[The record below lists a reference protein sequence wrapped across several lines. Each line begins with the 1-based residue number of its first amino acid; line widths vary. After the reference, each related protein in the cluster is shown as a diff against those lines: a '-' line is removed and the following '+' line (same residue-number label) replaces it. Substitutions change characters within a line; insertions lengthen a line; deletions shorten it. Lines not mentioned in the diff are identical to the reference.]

1 MTIITYALILG
12 ISTSIDYFLILFLL
26 FSQAKK
32 PGEKRTIYFGQL
44 LASFILILLSSILSQ
59 VANVFLADWILGL
72 LGFVPILLG
81 VRILFE
87 NEEETEI
94 PDSKIGLLSIIFI
107 LLASGVDNLGIFT
120 PYFTTLSTL
129 ETLLTAGLI
138 LLETFAICYLAEK
151 FGSLHSIS
159 EFIEKYER
167 MILPTIFI
175 ILGIYILFEFGT
187 MTYLL
192 QLLT

>member
-32 PGEKRTIYFGQL
+32 PGERRTIYFGQL

-138 LLETFAICYLAEK
+138 LLETVAICYLAEK

-159 EFIEKYER
+159 EFIEKYEK

>member
-32 PGEKRTIYFGQL
+32 PGERRTIYFGQL

-81 VRILFE
+81 ARILFK
-87 NEEETEI
+87 NEAETEI

-107 LLASGVDNLGIFT
+107 SLASGADNLGIFT

-138 LLETFAICYLAEK
+138 LLETVAICYLAEK

-159 EFIEKYER
+159 EFIEKYEK

>member
-59 VANVFLADWILGL
+59 VANIFLADWILGL

-81 VRILFE
+81 ARILFE
-87 NEEETEI
+87 NEVETDI

-107 LLASGVDNLGIFT
+107 SLASGVDNLGIFT

-138 LLETFAICYLAEK
+138 LLETVVICYLAEK

-159 EFIEKYER
+159 EFIEKYEK

-192 QLLT
+192 QLLK

>member
-12 ISTSIDYFLILFLL
+12 ISTSIDYFLILFFL

-94 PDSKIGLLSIIFI
+94 PDSKIGLLSVIFI
-107 LLASGVDNLGIFT
+107 SLASGVDNLGIFT

-138 LLETFAICYLAEK
+138 LLETVAICYLAEK

-159 EFIEKYER
+159 EFIEKYEK

>member
-32 PGEKRTIYFGQL
+32 PGERRTIYLGQL
-44 LASFILILLSSILSQ
+44 LASFILILLSSTLSQ

-87 NEEETEI
+87 NEVETDI

-107 LLASGVDNLGIFT
+107 SLASGVDNLGIFT

-138 LLETFAICYLAEK
+138 LLETVAICYLAEK

-159 EFIEKYER
+159 EFIEKYEK

-192 QLLT
+192 QLLK

>member
-59 VANVFLADWILGL
+59 VANVFLADWFLGL

-107 LLASGVDNLGIFT
+107 SLASGVDNLGIFT

-138 LLETFAICYLAEK
+138 LLETVAICYLAEK

-159 EFIEKYER
+159 EFIEKYEK

>member
-59 VANVFLADWILGL
+59 VANIFLADWILGL

-81 VRILFE
+81 ARILFE
-87 NEEETEI
+87 NEVETDI
-94 PDSKIGLLSIIFI
+94 PDSKIGLLSIMFI
-107 LLASGVDNLGIFT
+107 SLASGVDNLGIFT

-138 LLETFAICYLAEK
+138 LLETVAICYLAEK

-159 EFIEKYER
+159 EFIEKYEK

>member
-59 VANVFLADWILGL
+59 VANIFLADWILGL

-87 NEEETEI
+87 NEEETDI
-94 PDSKIGLLSIIFI
+94 PDSKIGLLSVIFI
-107 LLASGVDNLGIFT
+107 SLASGADNLGIFT

-138 LLETFAICYLAEK
+138 LLETVAICYLAEK

-159 EFIEKYER
+159 EFIEKYEK

>member
-12 ISTSIDYFLILFLL
+12 ISTCIDYFLILFLL

-32 PGEKRTIYFGQL
+32 PGERRTIYFGQL

-81 VRILFE
+81 ARILFK
-87 NEEETEI
+87 NEAETEI

-107 LLASGVDNLGIFT
+107 SLASGADNLGIFT

-138 LLETFAICYLAEK
+138 LLETVAICYLAEK

-159 EFIEKYER
+159 EFIEKYEK
-167 MILPTIFI
+167 MILPSIFI

>member
-59 VANVFLADWILGL
+59 VANIFLADWILGL

-81 VRILFE
+81 ARILFE
-87 NEEETEI
+87 NEVETEI

-107 LLASGVDNLGIFT
+107 SLASGVDNLGIFT

-138 LLETFAICYLAEK
+138 LLETVAICYLAEK

-159 EFIEKYER
+159 EFIEKYEK

>member
-12 ISTSIDYFLILFLL
+12 ISTSIDYFLILLLL

-59 VANVFLADWILGL
+59 VANIFLADWILGL
-72 LGFVPILLG
+72 LGLVPILLG

-87 NEEETEI
+87 NEVETEI
-94 PDSKIGLLSIIFI
+94 PDSKIGLLSVIFI
-107 LLASGVDNLGIFT
+107 SLASGVDNLGIFT

-129 ETLLTAGLI
+129 ETLLTASLI
-138 LLETFAICYLAEK
+138 LLETVAICYLAEK

-159 EFIEKYER
+159 EFIEKYEK

-175 ILGIYILFEFGT
+175 VLGIYILFEFGT

>member
-32 PGEKRTIYFGQL
+32 PGERRTIYFGQL

-81 VRILFE
+81 ARILFK
-87 NEEETEI
+87 NEAETEI

-107 LLASGVDNLGIFT
+107 SLASGADNLGIFT
-120 PYFTTLSTL
+120 PYFTTLSTI

-138 LLETFAICYLAEK
+138 LLETVAICYLAEK

-159 EFIEKYER
+159 EFIEKYEK

>member
-32 PGEKRTIYFGQL
+32 PGERRTIYVGQL

-87 NEEETEI
+87 NEVETEV

-107 LLASGVDNLGIFT
+107 ALASGADNLGIFT

-138 LLETFAICYLAEK
+138 LLETVAICYLAEK

-159 EFIEKYER
+159 EFIEKYEK

-175 ILGIYILFEFGT
+175 VLGIYILFEFGT

>member
-32 PGEKRTIYFGQL
+32 PGERRTIYLGQL

-159 EFIEKYER
+159 EFIEKYEK

>member
-94 PDSKIGLLSIIFI
+94 PDSKIGLLSVIFI
-107 LLASGVDNLGIFT
+107 SLASGVDNLGIFT

-138 LLETFAICYLAEK
+138 LLETVAICYLAEK

-159 EFIEKYER
+159 EFIEKYEK

>member
-32 PGEKRTIYFGQL
+32 PGERRTIYFGQL

-107 LLASGVDNLGIFT
+107 SLASGVDNLGIFT

-138 LLETFAICYLAEK
+138 LLETVAICYLAEK

-159 EFIEKYER
+159 EFIEKYEK

>member
-32 PGEKRTIYFGQL
+32 PGERRTIYFGQL

-59 VANVFLADWILGL
+59 VANIFLADWILGL

-81 VRILFE
+81 ARILFK
-87 NEEETEI
+87 NEAETEI

-107 LLASGVDNLGIFT
+107 SLASGADNLGIFT

-138 LLETFAICYLAEK
+138 LLETVAICYLAEK

-159 EFIEKYER
+159 EFIEKYEK

>member
-32 PGEKRTIYFGQL
+32 PGERRTIYFGQL

-81 VRILFE
+81 ARILFE

-94 PDSKIGLLSIIFI
+94 PDSKIGLLSIMFI
-107 LLASGVDNLGIFT
+107 SLASGVDNLGIFT

-129 ETLLTAGLI
+129 ETFLTAGLI
-138 LLETFAICYLAEK
+138 LLETVAICYLAEK

-159 EFIEKYER
+159 EFIEKYEK

-175 ILGIYILFEFGT
+175 VLGIYILFEFGT

-192 QLLT
+192 QLLI

>member
-32 PGEKRTIYFGQL
+32 PGERRTIYFGQL

-87 NEEETEI
+87 NEVETEI

-107 LLASGVDNLGIFT
+107 SLASGADNLGIFT

-138 LLETFAICYLAEK
+138 LLETVAICYLAEK

-159 EFIEKYER
+159 EFIEKYEK

>member
-32 PGEKRTIYFGQL
+32 PGERRTIYFGQL
-44 LASFILILLSSILSQ
+44 LASFILILLSSTLSQ

-87 NEEETEI
+87 NEVETDI

-107 LLASGVDNLGIFT
+107 SLASGVDNLGIFT

-138 LLETFAICYLAEK
+138 LLETVAICYLAEK

-159 EFIEKYER
+159 EFIEKYEK

-175 ILGIYILFEFGT
+175 ILGIYILFEFRT

>member
-159 EFIEKYER
+159 EFIEKYEK

-192 QLLT
+192 PLLT

>member
-59 VANVFLADWILGL
+59 IANVFLADWILGL

-87 NEEETEI
+87 NEVETEI

-107 LLASGVDNLGIFT
+107 SLASGADNLGIFT

-138 LLETFAICYLAEK
+138 LLETVAICYLAEK

-159 EFIEKYER
+159 EFIEKYEK

>member
-32 PGEKRTIYFGQL
+32 PGEKCTIYFGQL

-94 PDSKIGLLSIIFI
+94 PDSKIGLLSVIFI
-107 LLASGVDNLGIFT
+107 SLASGVDNLGIFT

-138 LLETFAICYLAEK
+138 LLETVAICYLAEK

-159 EFIEKYER
+159 EFIEKYEK

-192 QLLT
+192 QFLT

>member
-87 NEEETEI
+87 NEVETEI
-94 PDSKIGLLSIIFI
+94 PDSKIGLLSAIFI
-107 LLASGVDNLGIFT
+107 SLASGVDNLGIFT

-129 ETLLTAGLI
+129 ETLLTASLI
-138 LLETFAICYLAEK
+138 LLETVAICYLAEK

-159 EFIEKYER
+159 EFIEKYEK

>member
-32 PGEKRTIYFGQL
+32 PGERRTIYLGQL
-44 LASFILILLSSILSQ
+44 LASFILILLSSTLSQ

-87 NEEETEI
+87 NEAETEI
-94 PDSKIGLLSIIFI
+94 PDNKIGLLSVIFI
-107 LLASGVDNLGIFT
+107 SLASGVDNLGIFT

-138 LLETFAICYLAEK
+138 LLETVAICYLAEK

-159 EFIEKYER
+159 EFIEKYEK

-175 ILGIYILFEFGT
+175 VLGIYILFEFGT

>member
-1 MTIITYALILG
+1 
-12 ISTSIDYFLILFLL
+12 
-26 FSQAKK
+26 
-32 PGEKRTIYFGQL
+32 
-44 LASFILILLSSILSQ
+44 
-59 VANVFLADWILGL
+59 
-72 LGFVPILLG
+72 
-81 VRILFE
+81 
-87 NEEETEI
+87 ETEI

-107 LLASGVDNLGIFT
+107 SLASGVDNLGIFT

-138 LLETFAICYLAEK
+138 LLETVAICYLAEK

-159 EFIEKYER
+159 EFIEKYEK

>member
-32 PGEKRTIYFGQL
+32 PGERRTIYFGQL

-81 VRILFE
+81 ARILFK
-87 NEEETEI
+87 NEAETEI

-107 LLASGVDNLGIFT
+107 SLASGADNLGIFT

-138 LLETFAICYLAEK
+138 LLETVAICYLAEK

-159 EFIEKYER
+159 EFIEKYEK
-167 MILPTIFI
+167 MILPSIFI

>member
-32 PGEKRTIYFGQL
+32 PGERRTIYFGQL

-94 PDSKIGLLSIIFI
+94 PDSKIGLLSVIFI
-107 LLASGVDNLGIFT
+107 SLASGVDNLGIFT

-138 LLETFAICYLAEK
+138 LLETVAICYLAEK

-159 EFIEKYER
+159 EFIEKYEK

>member
-32 PGEKRTIYFGQL
+32 PGEKCTIYFGQL

-94 PDSKIGLLSIIFI
+94 PDSKIGLLSVIFI
-107 LLASGVDNLGIFT
+107 SLASGVDNLGIFT

-138 LLETFAICYLAEK
+138 LLETVAICYLAEK

-159 EFIEKYER
+159 EFIEKYEK

>member
-59 VANVFLADWILGL
+59 VANIFLADWILGL

-81 VRILFE
+81 VRILFK
-87 NEEETEI
+87 NEAETEI

-107 LLASGVDNLGIFT
+107 SLASGVDNLGIFT
-120 PYFTTLSTL
+120 PYFTTLTTL

-159 EFIEKYER
+159 EFIEKYEK

-175 ILGIYILFEFGT
+175 VLGIYILFEFGT

>member
-138 LLETFAICYLAEK
+138 LLETVAICYLAEK

-159 EFIEKYER
+159 EFIEKYEK

>member
-72 LGFVPILLG
+72 LGFVPILIG

-107 LLASGVDNLGIFT
+107 SLASGVDNLGIFT

-138 LLETFAICYLAEK
+138 LLETVAICYLAEK

-159 EFIEKYER
+159 EFIEKYEK

>member
-107 LLASGVDNLGIFT
+107 SLASGADNLGIFT

-138 LLETFAICYLAEK
+138 LLETVAICYLAEK

-159 EFIEKYER
+159 EFIEKYEK

>member
-107 LLASGVDNLGIFT
+107 LLASGADNLGIFT

-138 LLETFAICYLAEK
+138 LLETVAICYLAEK

-159 EFIEKYER
+159 EFIEKYEK

>member
-32 PGEKRTIYFGQL
+32 PGERRTIYFGQL

-81 VRILFE
+81 ARILFK
-87 NEEETEI
+87 NEAETEI

-107 LLASGVDNLGIFT
+107 SLASGADNLGIFT
-120 PYFTTLSTL
+120 PYFTTLSNL

-138 LLETFAICYLAEK
+138 LLETVAICYLAEK

-159 EFIEKYER
+159 EFIEKYEK

>member
-59 VANVFLADWILGL
+59 VANIFLADWILGL

-94 PDSKIGLLSIIFI
+94 PDSKIGLLSVIFI
-107 LLASGVDNLGIFT
+107 SLASGVDNLGIFT

-138 LLETFAICYLAEK
+138 LLETVAICYLAEK

-159 EFIEKYER
+159 EFIEKYEK